1 MSNLSVTFKTD
12 NSAFLLFLII
22 SPYPYFKSVL
32 EHNSATVRNISMI
45 LGGFIEQVNP
55 ECHIQ
60 KRQLCLSTFFLITS
74 PDPYFL
80 IHFRSI
86 TLQLLEIF

>member
-1 MSNLSVTFKTD
+1 MSMLSVTCKND

-22 SPYPYFKSVL
+22 SPNPYFNSVL

-55 ECHIQ
+55 ECHMQ
-60 KRQLCLSTFFLITS
+60 
-74 PDPYFL
+74 
-80 IHFRSI
+80 
-86 TLQLLEIF
+86 E